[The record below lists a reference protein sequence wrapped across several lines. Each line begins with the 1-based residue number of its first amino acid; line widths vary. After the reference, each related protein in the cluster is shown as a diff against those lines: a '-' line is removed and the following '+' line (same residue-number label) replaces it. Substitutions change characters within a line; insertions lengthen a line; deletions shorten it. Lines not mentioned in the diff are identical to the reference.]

1 VIAVRSHD
9 TSAAP
14 LPGEVFL
21 LQQRLFECSP
31 WPTDEA
37 QEAALVDPLT
47 ADDILQL
54 VVRLSPEERQRL
66 FRPIAAASK
75 DVEAYG
81 IQPPHKDEFSSD
93 DAALEWESGGW
104 ENVG

>member
-1 VIAVRSHD
+1 M
-9 TSAAP
+9 
-14 LPGEVFL
+14 G
-21 LQQRLFECSP
+21 
-31 WPTDEA
+31 
-37 QEAALVDPLT
+37 DPLT
-47 ADDILQL
+47 ADDILPL

-66 FRPIAAASK
+66 FRLIAAASK

-81 IQPPHKDEFSSD
+81 AQPPHKDEFSSD